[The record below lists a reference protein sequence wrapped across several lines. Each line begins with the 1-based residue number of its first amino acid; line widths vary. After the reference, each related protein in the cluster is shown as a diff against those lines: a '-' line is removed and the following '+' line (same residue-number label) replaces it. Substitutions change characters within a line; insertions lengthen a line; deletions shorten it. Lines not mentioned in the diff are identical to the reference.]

1 MSCVFCIFVN
11 YLECQV
17 QQNPDFTLIV
27 LFIHLCIS
35 YHTLVLEVYNTIRF
49 CIVAILPH
57 QTQHITFKHNN
68 CHSTL
73 TISTKI
79 ITRYT
84 TSLSNL
90 PSPHFCTIQQSL
102 SNSFSSSNPKN
113 KQICQPQSKH
123 HCQLQLSN
131 INNHHLQIKIKKYIK
146 KQNLQYLQF

>member
-1 MSCVFCIFVN
+1 MFVSLLPCIPVVFVYIFLVLWSVKSN
-11 YLECQV
+11 KILTS
-17 QQNPDFTLIV
+17 FLGTLYSIV
-27 LFIHLCIS
+27 
-35 YHTLVLEVYNTIRF
+35 HTLVHQLSYIGIRILQYNPFLHRSNS
-49 CIVAILPH
+49 PH
-57 QTQHITFKHNN
+57 QTQHITFKHKN
-68 CHSTL
+68 CPSIL

-123 HCQLQLSN
+123 HCQLQLSK
-131 INNHHLQIKIKKYIK
+131 INNTISK
-146 KQNLQYLQF
+146 